1 MEAEFQRRVSWAELC
16 LHADQREADGA
27 VRERELGVAVQIF
40 EGKLVF
46 GALLVNLSRLV
57 LMVVVLEGIVG
68 FLEGIKVCKE
78 RFTWQSAEE
87 TAGREY

>member
-46 GALLVNLSRLV
+46 GALLGVSDAF
-57 LMVVVLEGIVG
+57 VG
-68 FLEGIKVCKE
+68 GLLASEL
-78 RFTWQSAEE
+78 
-87 TAGREY
+87 